1 MALLFRSLSA
11 PLALMLVPTAQAQ
24 DTPAAPETAAP
35 ASSMAGGI
43 AEYGSLAAVIAEAGY
58 PANPDADGD
67 FPVGVTFEDG
77 RSQSGWVLN
86 GQLDVMGMVVREVRS
101 VAAILPKPLSKKT
114 MARLLVE
121 NAQTVGAWQV
131 YPNDKDTY
139 VVYSMHVPADAD
151 AKTLNAA
158 IAVVLSWADQEEAI
172 LTGADVH

>member
-1 MALLFRSLSA
+1 MAVSLFPR
-11 PLALMLVPTAQAQ
+11 LVPLPLLLGFTSVAQAQ
-24 DTPAAPETAAP
+24 DVPAA
-35 ASSMAGGI
+35 ASS
-43 AEYGSLAAVIAEAGY
+43 EFDLASVVIEAGF
-58 PANPDADGD
+58 PAQPDVDGD

-77 RSQSGWVLN
+77 RSQSGWVLS
-86 GQLDVMGMVVREVRS
+86 GELDVMGMVVREVRS

-121 NAQTVGAWQV
+121 NTQTVGAWQV
-131 YPNDKDTY
+131 YPNGKDTY
-139 VVYSMHVPADAD
+139 VVYSMHVPVDAD

>member
-1 MALLFRSLSA
+1 MALLLRSLFA

-24 DTPAAPETAAP
+24 DTSAAPETAAP
-35 ASSMAGGI
+35 AL
-43 AEYGSLAAVIAEAGY
+43 SLAAMIAEAGY

-114 MARLLVE
+114 MARLLAE
-121 NAQTVGAWQV
+121 NTQTVGAWQV